1 MLLLDNTYL
10 KPLFL
15 LDYILLYFLYLYF
28 IVYLYLYLYLYLY
41 VIFDY
46 YYYYYY
52 VISVIFLIFI
62 FSNLFQVIL
71 FLILIS
77 YYIDEL
83 IYVQQ
88 PIKYNKNVYITKKL
102 MFS

>member
-28 IVYLYLYLYLYLY
+28 IIYLYLYLYLYLY
-41 VIFDY
+41 VIFD
-46 YYYYYY
+46 YYYY

-71 FLILIS
+71 SLILIS
-77 YYIDEL
+77 CYIDEL

-88 PIKYNKNVYITKKL
+88 PIKYNKNIYITKKL